1 MEYMMASWV
10 ILYFGIV
17 LLGVVLAILLV
28 SYHKRIAETQDKI
41 LATQQEIARQL
52 AIIASHR
59 KDRT

>member
-1 MEYMMASWV
+1 MEYLTSWV
-10 ILYFGIV
+10 ILYFGII

-41 LATQQEIARQL
+41 LAVQQEIARQL
-52 AIIASHR
+52 ANIASHT